1 MKKLI
6 LLSVIMLSFLN
17 CKIKEKPE
25 FIRLEHLKVTESNSN
40 YVQLEAR
47 ALFKNI
53 NNVGGKLSTD
63 GISVFIND
71 KELAKVISKEFKVP
85 AKKEFTIPLDVRIET
100 KRLLEKNNL
109 NGILSSLL
117 GQKLQIQFKG
127 TINYKILGFSH
138 RYQLDETQ
146 DVKVKI

>member
-17 CKIKEKPE
+17 CKVKEKPE
-25 FIRLEHLKVTESNSN
+25 FIRVEHLKVTESNSN
-40 YVQLEAR
+40 YVRLEAR
-47 ALFKNI
+47 ALFKNP
-53 NNVGGKLSTD
+53 NNVGGKLATE
-63 GISVFIND
+63 GIGVFIND

-85 AKKEFTIPLDVRIET
+85 AKKEFTIPLDVKIET

-117 GQKLQIQFKG
+117 GQNLQVQFKG
-127 TINYKILGFSH
+127 AINYKILGFSH
-138 RYQLDETQ
+138 YYELDETQ
-146 DVKVKI
+146 DVKIKI